1 MSTEKSQDIVLLRS
15 REVQELI
22 GHVPGGF
29 IRYGKGFILV
39 LLVSALLLCEFV
51 FSTKEE
57 CFPLRI
63 LPNVSVETV
72 RSPSSGSI
80 VCCNVEQGQ
89 IVAAGDTLL
98 VIRTVGKHHILRAGE
113 PGKVNLCSFCITN
126 EPVSKWQSL
135 MEICPEQSISKPFYA
150 IADTLPDEV
159 PLARFQ
165 SIEADINGRKMAFR
179 MVRIMENEEMGR
191 KSALFQSETSM
202 EIIREQKTKGRL
214 NTGKAVLYDNLVKMI
229 RDVLH
234 P

>member
-29 IRYGKGFILV
+29 IRYGTGFILV

-98 VIRTVGKHHILRAGE
+98 VIRTVGKHHILRADDH
-113 PGKVNLCSFCITN
+113 GKVKLCSFCIVN
-126 EPVSKWQSL
+126 EPVRRGQLL
-135 MEICPEQSISKPFYA
+135 MEICPEYSISKPFYA

-165 SIEADINGRKMAFR
+165 TIEADMYGRKMVLK
-179 MVRIMENEEMGR
+179 MVRIMEDRETGKKR
-191 KSALFQSETSM
+191 ALFQSETYL
-202 EIIREQKTKGRL
+202 EIIRQQKTKGWIS
-214 NTGKAVLYDNLVKMI
+214 TGKGVLHDNLVKMI

>member
-22 GHVPGGF
+22 GHVPGGI
-29 IRYGKGFILV
+29 IRYGTGFILV

-80 VCCNVEQGQ
+80 VCCNVEQGH

-113 PGKVNLCSFCITN
+113 PGKVNLCSFCIAN
-126 EPVSKWQSL
+126 KPVSKGQSL

-165 SIEADINGRKMAFR
+165 TIEADMYGRKMVLK
-179 MVRIMENEEMGR
+179 MVRIMEDRETGKKR
-191 KSALFQSETSM
+191 ALFQSDTYL
-202 EIIREQKTKGRL
+202 EIIRQQKTKGWVS
-214 NTGKAVLYDNLVKMI
+214 TGKG
-229 RDVLH
+229 VLH
-234 P
+234 DDLVTLINITG